1 MSGFRT
7 ACELREPWL
16 QDWLQ
21 DWLLDR
27 LLDWLLDRL
36 LDWLLD
42 WLLEQSRHS
51 GGPRMPLARHRGR
64 LGAFLALP
72 ACSPVGAAQ
81 TQ

>member
-1 MSGFRT
+1 MRGFRT

-27 LLDWLLDRL
+27 LLDC
-36 LDWLLD
+36 LLD

>member
-1 MSGFRT
+1 MRGFRT

-27 LLDWLLDRL
+27 LL
-36 LDWLLD
+36 
-42 WLLEQSRHS
+42 EQSRQS

>member
-1 MSGFRT
+1 MRGFRT
-7 ACELREPWL
+7 AYELREPWL

-27 LLDWLLDRL
+27 LLDC
-36 LDWLLD
+36 LLD
-42 WLLEQSRHS
+42 WLLEQSRQS